1 MVTPGDREDIVVT
14 TAVAALN
21 GVPLAGLMLTGLP
34 VLGSDAN
41 TYETARM
48 LANLSSAIPI
58 DDPDRIEKAMESVAT
73 RIDTDWLQQHLKV
86 ERQSR
91 LSPPAFR
98 YQLSERARTANK
110 RIVLPEGCEPR
121 TVQAAIICHQRYRDH

>member
-1 MVTPGDREDIVVT
+1 M
-14 TAVAALN
+14 
-21 GVPLAGLMLTGLP
+21 GVPLAGLMLTGGFMPDQRVIDLCHRALETGLP

-41 TYETARM
+41 TYETAHM

-58 DDPDRIEKAMESVAT
+58 DDPKRIEKAMEAVAT

-86 ERQSR
+86 ARQVR

-98 YQLSERARTANK
+98 YQLSERARAANK

-121 TVQAAIICHQRYRDH
+121 TV